1 METKLTVGSKRM
13 QARNALGAGKLPVT
27 LLRQLL
33 ARYTADTLL
42 KDRHVVIGP
51 GIGLDAAAIDMGSHY
66 LIAKTDP
73 ITFTGEDS
81 GAYALTINANDLA
94 TMGAVPGWFMVT
106 ILMPIKVT
114 TPGSVSRIFSQLRAS
129 CRKLGVALCG
139 GHTEVTDA
147 VNRPVIIGC
156 LLGKCRKSRLI
167 TTKGARVGDAVL
179 LTKGIPI
186 EAVSILARGRIE
198 ELPRRYSSAFL
209 ARCRRYL
216 SHPGISVVRDASLA
230 QAAGGVHAMHD
241 PTEGGL
247 SAALYELAEAANV
260 GIQVEESKVRVL
272 PEGARLC
279 SDFGLNPWG
288 AIASGALLICAD
300 PRREGAILRNLE
312 CEAIAATRIGTVLPS
327 QKGVR
332 MLTKQGR
339 LHKVPKFSVDE
350 ITRLLSI

>member
-1 METKLTVGSKRM
+1 M
-13 QARNALGAGKLPVT
+13 QVRNGLAAGKPPVT

-33 ARYTADTLL
+33 ARYTDDTLL
-42 KDRHVVIGP
+42 KDRRVVIGP
-51 GIGLDAAAIDMGSHY
+51 GIGLDAAAIDMGTHY

-81 GAYALTINANDLA
+81 GAYALIINANDLA

-114 TPGSVSRIFSQLRAS
+114 TPGSLSRIFSQLRTS

-139 GHTEVTDA
+139 GHTEITDA

-167 TTKGARVGDAVL
+167 TTKGARVGDAIL

-186 EAVSILARGRIE
+186 EAVSIIARERTK
-198 ELPRRYSSAFL
+198 ELRRRYSSGFVD
-209 ARCRRYL
+209 RCRRYL
-216 SHPGISVVRDASLA
+216 SNPGISVLRDASLA

-260 GIQVEESKVRVL
+260 GIQIEESKVRIL
-272 PEGARLC
+272 PEGAQLC
-279 SDFGLNPWG
+279 SHFGLNPWG

-312 CEAIAATRIGTVLPS
+312 RENITATRIGTVLSS

-339 LHKVPKFSVDE
+339 LDQVPKFTVDE
-350 ITRLLSI
+350 MTRVMSI